1 MIMLTTRPARTGRAA
16 GLAAALASVLD
27 RLGDE
32 AAIGDGS
39 AGLVA
44 EDFYRRLTSGGTKPP
59 DTSMSC
65 YALHAATRRLRDR
78 FPDQPRHWAGYIHTG
93 G

>member
-1 MIMLTTRPARTGRAA
+1 VTSEDLT
-16 GLAAALASVLD
+16 
-27 RLGDE
+27 DE
-32 AAIGDGS
+32 AVHICGAFHLAGYQNVIGTLWRVGDGS

-44 EDFYRRLTSGGTKPP
+44 EDFHRRLTSGGTKPP